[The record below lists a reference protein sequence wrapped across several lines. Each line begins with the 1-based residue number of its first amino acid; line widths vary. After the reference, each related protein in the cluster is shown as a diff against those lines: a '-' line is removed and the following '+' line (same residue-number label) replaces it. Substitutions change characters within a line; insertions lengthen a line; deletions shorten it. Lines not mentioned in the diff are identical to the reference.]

1 MCSRSKAIIPGLLKR
16 INAFDGTM
24 SESITEEIRD
34 TERRAIN
41 ASTDLKHI
49 KLMLCVVLV
58 IVFVLLVR

>member
-16 INAFDGTM
+16 INVFDGTM
-24 SESITEEIRD
+24 SKSIIEEIRD

-41 ASTDLKHI
+41 ESTDLKHI

>member
-1 MCSRSKAIIPGLLKR
+1 MCSRSKAIIPRLLKR
-16 INAFDGTM
+16 INAFDRTM
-24 SESITEEIRD
+24 SKSITEEFRD

-41 ASTDLKHI
+41 ESTDLKHI